1 MKTEEADDLFE
12 RVKEIGN
19 REERPRPFKLSKEL
33 NDSLFKVPKDTAVF
47 DPAGEYHEG
56 IERMTSR

>member
-1 MKTEEADDLFE
+1 MTTKEADDLFE

-19 REERPRPFKLSKEL
+19 RKERPRSFKLSKEL
-33 NDSLFKVPKDTAVF
+33 NDSLFKVPEDTVVF